1 LTPSTENLGL
11 SFLRKLSLETL
22 KDNISSVK
30 GIVPVKVA
38 DYLLNKKRREILDL
52 EIRRDLSITI
62 DGDDAM
68 IPGQS
73 KIIFE

>member
-1 LTPSTENLGL
+1 LGL

-22 KDNISSVK
+22 KDDISSAK